1 MILMGRYFKGVGG
14 LLVAGLVA
22 SLAGCSGGDMF
33 GSWFGGTDNAPK
45 PAALT
50 DIKSSISIKQLW
62 QGSVGGSANYVF
74 SPAVYQGSVYAAGR
88 DGQLARYDG
97 NSGRA
102 AWRIDTGHKL
112 SGGVGAGDNLVL
124 VGTDQGDVLA
134 YDLSGKALWQAKVS
148 SEVLS
153 APQAADGVV
162 VVRSSDG
169 RIFGLDAADG
179 KRKWFYQRATPALTV
194 RSHVGVLVTRGAVFA
209 GFAGGKLVALSLAN
223 GNVGWEATVALP
235 RGATELERIADITS
249 LPVADEDRVC
259 AVAFQGRVACFD
271 VRKGE
276 QIWSRE
282 MSSTAGLAMDQHN
295 IYVSDARGAVLA
307 LDKTNGS
314 SVWKQDKLFM
324 RRVTAPLVHG
334 ESVVV
339 ADYQGVIHLLSRDD
353 GAFVGRTTTDGSA
366 VSAQPVPID
375 DGFLVQTRNGGLFAF
390 AVPRR

>member
-1 MILMGRYFKGVGG
+1 MIAMGRYSKGIGSLLVTG
-14 LLVAGLVA
+14 LLV
-22 SLAGCSGGDMF
+22 SLAGCSGGNMF
-33 GSWFGGTDNAPK
+33 EGWFGGTDNAPK
-45 PAALT
+45 PAALVE
-50 DIKSSISIKQLW
+50 IKPSVTVRQLW
-62 QGSVGGSANYVF
+62 QGNAGNSANFVF
-74 SPAVYQGSVYAAGR
+74 SPAVYEGSVYAAGR
-88 DGQLARYDG
+88 DGQLVRYDG
-97 NSGRA
+97 NTGRA
-102 AWRIDTGHKL
+102 AWRVDTGHKL
-112 SGGVGAGDNLVL
+112 AGGVGAGDNLVL

-153 APQAADGVV
+153 APQVADGIV

-169 RIFGLDAADG
+169 RIFGLEATDG

-271 VRKGE
+271 LRKGE
-276 QIWSRE
+276 QLWARE
-282 MSSTAGLAMDQHN
+282 MSSTAGLAMDQRYL
-295 IYVSDARGAVLA
+295 YVSDARGAVVA

-324 RRVTAPLVHG
+324 RRVTAPLLLG
-334 ESVVV
+334 NSVVV
-339 ADYQGVIHLLSRDD
+339 ADYQGVVHLLSQDD

-366 VSAQPVPID
+366 VSAQPVPVD
-375 DGFLVQTRNGGLFAF
+375 HGFLVQTRNGGLFAF
-390 AVPRR
+390 AVSRP